1 MDGSGKRLH
10 VSGSVPGRHAA
21 RIDAPGR
28 STSTASPGSPSVLGA
43 EGIGSHYMA
52 RRWAL
57 RSKEARP
64 FIHLLCL
71 NTGSACAVGV
81 DSKLIAWS
89 GPELI
94 WLPAGCAGHLEVSAG
109 ATGHLLRLRSDAWH
123 RYLPSSAE
131 PAYLDL
137 ASAGEILAFAVE
149 PDLATSVARSIA
161 AITGEIATPARNG
174 AASIISSELTLC
186 VLRFWRLFADGNN
199 LQTPGSSTEILGRF
213 RRLVEER
220 HHQQLRV
227 AEYASL
233 LGVTADRLHSLCR
246 RALERSPSALIQQRI
261 IQEAATRLE
270 TSNATVKQIAF
281 ALGFKDTAYFN
292 RFFSKHAGEAPGAWR
307 RRAAAR
313 GKAGRSRPTLTFA
326 DWP

>member
-10 VSGSVPGRHAA
+10 VAGGQPFEATGPTDASGRPSSAVSAG
-21 RIDAPGR
+21 
-28 STSTASPGSPSVLGA
+28 TSSALGA
-43 EGIGSHYMA
+43 EAIGSHYA
-52 RRWAL
+52 PRRWAL
-57 RSKEARP
+57 RSNLARP

-71 NTGSACAVGV
+71 NGGSATAVRD
-81 DSKLIAWS
+81 DSKVLAFA
-89 GPELI
+89 GPRLV
-94 WLPAGCAGHLEVSAG
+94 WLPAGCAEHLEVAAG
-109 ATGHLLRLRSDAWH
+109 ATGHLLHLRSDVWH

-131 PAYLDL
+131 AAYLDL
-137 ASAGEILAFAVE
+137 ASTSEILAFCVE
-149 PDLATSVARSIA
+149 PDLAVTVARSIA
-161 AITGEIATPARNG
+161 AIAGEIATPARNG

-186 VLRFWRLFADGNN
+186 VLRFWRLFADDGN
-199 LQTPGSSTEILGRF
+199 QEAAGSSTEILSRF

-220 HHQQLRV
+220 HHHQLRV
-227 AEYASL
+227 AEYADL
-233 LGVTADRLHSLCR
+233 LGVTPDRLHSLCR
-246 RALERSPSALIQQRI
+246 RALERSPSELIQQRI

-307 RRAAAR
+307 RRIAAR
-313 GKAGRSRPTLTFA
+313 GKTARSRPTLTFA

>member
-1 MDGSGKRLH
+1 MDRSGKRLH
-10 VSGSVPGRHAA
+10 VTGDRLFEPA
-21 RIDAPGR
+21 DAI
-28 STSTASPGSPSVLGA
+28 STAGRPNSAVSPGTSSALGA
-43 EGIGSHYMA
+43 EAIGSHYAA

-57 RSKEARP
+57 RSNLARP

-71 NTGSACAVGV
+71 HAGSAIAVCDDTNALG
-81 DSKLIAWS
+81 LS
-89 GPELI
+89 GPQLV
-94 WLPAGCAGHLEVSAG
+94 WLPAGCAEHLEIAAG
-109 ATGHLLRLRSDAWH
+109 AVGHLLHLRSDVWH

-137 ASAGEILAFAVE
+137 ASAGDILAFTVE
-149 PDLATSVARSIA
+149 PDLAATVGRSIG
-161 AITGEIATPARNG
+161 AIASEIAAPARNG

-186 VLRFWRLFADGNN
+186 VLRFWRLFADDSN
-199 LQTPGSSTEILGRF
+199 LEAQGSSTEILSRF

-220 HHQQLRV
+220 YHQQLRV
-227 AEYASL
+227 AEYADL
-233 LGVTADRLHSLCR
+233 LGVTPDRLHSLCR
-246 RALERSPSALIQQRI
+246 RALERSPSELIQQRI

-292 RFFSKHAGEAPGAWR
+292 RFFSKHAGEAPGVWR
-307 RRAAAR
+307 RRVAAR
-313 GKAGRSRPTLTFA
+313 GKSGRSRSILTFA

>member
-1 MDGSGKRLH
+1 
-10 VSGSVPGRHAA
+10 
-21 RIDAPGR
+21 
-28 STSTASPGSPSVLGA
+28 
-43 EGIGSHYMA
+43 
-52 RRWAL
+52 L
-57 RSKEARP
+57 RSNAARP
-64 FIHLLCL
+64 FIHLFCL
-71 NTGSACAVGV
+71 TRGSAAAACV
-81 DSKLIAWS
+81 DSKVKALS
-89 GPELI
+89 GPELV
-94 WLPAGCAGHLEVSAG
+94 WLPAGCAEHLEVSAG
-109 ATGHLLRLRSDAWH
+109 ATGHLLHLRSDIWH

-137 ASAGEILAFAVE
+137 ASASDILAFAVE
-149 PDLATSVARSIA
+149 PDLVTSVGRSIG
-161 AITGEIATPARNG
+161 AIAGEIATPARNG

-186 VLRFWRLFADGNN
+186 VLRFWRLFADASN
-199 LQTPGSSTEILGRF
+199 LQAPGSSTEILSRF

-220 HHQQLRV
+220 YHQQLRV
-227 AEYASL
+227 AEYADL

-246 RALERSPSALIQQRI
+246 RALERSPSELIQQRL

-307 RRAAAR
+307 RRVAAR

>member
-1 MDGSGKRLH
+1 MDKSGKKLH
-10 VSGSVPGRHAA
+10 VSGGATTA
-21 RIDAPGR
+21 IDASRR
-28 STSTASPGSPSVLGA
+28 SASTVSPGSSAALGA
-43 EGIGSHYMA
+43 EVIEAHYAA
-52 RRWAL
+52 RRWVL
-57 RSKEARP
+57 RSNAARP
-64 FIHLLCL
+64 FIHLFCL
-71 NTGSACAVGV
+71 KAGSAAAVCV
-81 DSKLIAWS
+81 DSKVMALS
-89 GPELI
+89 GPELV
-94 WLPAGCAGHLEVSAG
+94 WLPAGFAEHLEVAAG
-109 ATGHLLRLRSDAWH
+109 ATGHLLRMRSDSWH

-137 ASAGEILAFAVE
+137 ASASEILSFAVE
-149 PDLATSVARSIA
+149 SDLATSVARSIA
-161 AITGEIATPARNG
+161 AVAAEIAMPARNG
-174 AASIISSELTLC
+174 AASIISSELALC
-186 VLRFWRLFADGNN
+186 VLRFWRLFADDSN
-199 LQTPGSSTEILGRF
+199 LQPPGSSAEILGRF

-307 RRAAAR
+307 RRVAAR
-313 GKAGRSRPTLTFA
+313 GKTGRSKPTLTFA